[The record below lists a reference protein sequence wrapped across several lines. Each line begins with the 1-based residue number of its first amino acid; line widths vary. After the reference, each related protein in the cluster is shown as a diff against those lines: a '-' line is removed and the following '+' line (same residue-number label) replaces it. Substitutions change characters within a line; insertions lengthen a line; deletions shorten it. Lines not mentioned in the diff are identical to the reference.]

1 LSSTTNDRPPS
12 ELALRTLVLISADAR
27 TRLSID
33 AQAYERFVAAEVLE
47 LERAYHSGSAPE
59 LVALAACARVSALDG
74 ISPRPSAA
82 HARLRALTGQMQVAA
97 GGNAEF
103 MAEAET
109 HLVAGIE
116 ELCAVDD
123 WTREHLKLLA
133 ELVLNHAV
141 TLKARGSVQEAAQ
154 LLRSTM
160 TDPALRP
167 YWANGDRL
175 PLMRQDVIMAGGVGP
190 HRWLAEQHDAMR
202 AAGALE
208 HYRTVK
214 RLLEFA
220 MNQGNIRA
228 ARRLLPAA
236 IRAFSPLRD
245 SAPPLARVSLV
256 KNVGQLQALDGRPQ
270 RGLVLLRLAG
280 RAAEEQGLRGQMRQ
294 IDQMMEMVQAGE
306 RPLLRTYVAA

>member
-1 LSSTTNDRPPS
+1 MSAYS
-12 ELALRTLVLISADAR
+12 EQALRTLVLISADAR
-27 TRLSID
+27 ARLATD
-33 AQAYERFVAAEVLE
+33 ARTYEQFVTAEVLE
-47 LERAYHSGSAPE
+47 LERAYRSGSAPK
-59 LVALAACARVSALDG
+59 LVALAADARLSALEG

-82 HARLRALTGQMQVAA
+82 HARLRALVGQMQVAA

-103 MAEAET
+103 IAEAEA

-116 ELCAVDD
+116 ELCAVDE

-141 TLKARGSVQEAAQ
+141 TLKARGSVPEAAQ

-160 TDPALRP
+160 SDPTLRP
-167 YWANGDRL
+167 YWAHGDRL

-208 HYRTVK
+208 HYRTIK

-220 MNQGNIRA
+220 MNQGNFRA

-236 IRAFSPLRD
+236 IRTFAQLND
-245 SAPPLARVSLV
+245 SAPPLARISLI

-270 RGLVLLRLAG
+270 RGLALLRLAG
-280 RAAEEQGLRGQMRQ
+280 RAAEEQGLGGQLRQ
-294 IDQMMEMVQAGE
+294 IDQMVEMVQAGE
-306 RPLLRTYVAA
+306 RPLLTTYIAA